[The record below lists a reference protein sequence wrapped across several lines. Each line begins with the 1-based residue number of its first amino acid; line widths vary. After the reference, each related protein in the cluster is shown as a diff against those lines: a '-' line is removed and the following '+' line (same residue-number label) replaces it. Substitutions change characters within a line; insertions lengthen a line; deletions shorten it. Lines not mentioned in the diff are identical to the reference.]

1 MSGVR
6 VVFDNDYQKN
16 STQVTDQRVF
26 KVVERKFRFLEDV
39 GLRYPSLNAK
49 KLNNVLHEDVAVWEF
64 YISKKWRCLFTFSEE
79 KNEVRVL
86 KICNHL

>member
-1 MSGVR
+1 MNGVR
-6 VVFDNDYQKN
+6 VVFDDDYQKN
-16 STQVTDQRVF
+16 SKQVTDQRVF
-26 KVVERKFRFLEDV
+26 KVVERKFKFLRDV

-49 KLNNVLHEDVAVWEF
+49 KLIDVFHNGVEVWEF
-64 YISKKWRCLFTFSEE
+64 YISKKWRCLFTYDEE